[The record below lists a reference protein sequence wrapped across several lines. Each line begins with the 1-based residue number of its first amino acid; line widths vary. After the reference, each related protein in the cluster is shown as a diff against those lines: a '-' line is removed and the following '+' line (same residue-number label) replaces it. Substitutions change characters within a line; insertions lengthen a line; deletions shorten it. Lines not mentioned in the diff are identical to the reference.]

1 MHEEVER
8 RTPVHVLGGC
18 VGDEVGAEVTHAG
31 SEYLQDSPAKSFGAG
46 VASRFCSKTTRLWFT
61 VGFASD
67 PPMSLRMVVSNVIS
81 RSFLFVCAVALPS
94 PQPPTA
100 SRKQS
105 AKCCLF
111 GLVKVGSSVV
121 SPQQSHTRR

>member
-1 MHEEVER
+1 M
-8 RTPVHVLGGC
+8 
-18 VGDEVGAEVTHAG
+18 
-31 SEYLQDSPAKSFGAG
+31 
-46 VASRFCSKTTRLWFT
+46 FCSKITRALVVARF
-61 VGFASD
+61 VASFW
-67 PPMSLRMVVSNVIS
+67 PRALRMAPSK
-81 RSFLFVCAVALPS
+81 SFSCLSTLCFAAKLPS

-121 SPQQSHTRR
+121 SPQQSHIRRQSSMSTGVPTAEFACVQKSGQL